1 MSGKTILIRADAGFE
16 MGTGHVMR
24 CLALAQ
30 AWRENGDKAVFALAE
45 STPSILARL
54 SADGFEHVSI
64 VADRGREA
72 DANSTAELACQYE
85 ASWIV
90 LDGYAFGGEYQE
102 SVRSR
107 GTKILLIDD
116 MGASE
121 RTCADIVL
129 NANVNATGEL
139 YKNRNGCKLLLGTRY
154 LLLRREFVEWS
165 GWRRVWPAP
174 AEHVLVSIGGSD
186 PTGFTG
192 VLMSNKGFVALATTF
207 LFGGSARDVASLQGH
222 ANAELLKDEPDMPR
236 LMSRSDITVLC
247 AGGTLWE
254 SLFMGC
260 ATVSFSRNS
269 TQDSVLQDLQSM
281 GAARWMGRIESYDP
295 ARLSEIVEEIASSES
310 MRKTMCEAGKKIVDG
325 GGAQRVAEILK
336 NEF

>member
-30 AWRENGDKAVFALAE
+30 AWRENGGEAVFALAE

-64 VADRGREA
+64 VADRGGEA

-85 ASWIV
+85 ASWMV
-90 LDGYAFGGEYQE
+90 LDGYGFNSDYQE
-102 SVRSR
+102 GARSR

-129 NANVNATGEL
+129 NANVNATGDL
-139 YKNRNGCKLLLGTRY
+139 YTNRNGCKLLLGTQY
-154 LLLRREFVEWS
+154 LLLRREFVEWT
-165 GWRRVWPAP
+165 GWRRMWPADVKR
-174 AEHVLVSIGGSD
+174 ALVSIGGSD

-192 VLMSNKGFVALATTF
+192 VLMSNKGLAALATTF
-207 LFGGSARDVASLQGH
+207 LFGGSARDGGSLQGR
-222 ANAELLKDEPDMPR
+222 ANAELLKDEPDMPK

-295 ARLSEIVEEIASSES
+295 ARLSEVVEELALSES
-310 MRKTMCEAGKKIVDG
+310 VRKRMYEAGKKIVDG
-325 GGAQRVAEILK
+325 GGAQRVVEILR
-336 NEF
+336 NEL